1 MVEIAFPPARR
12 VDSAPPTPPPHGPA
26 LRGAERRPLWREQVG
41 EVLRTERR
49 EQGRILTEVA
59 ETAGVSPQYLS
70 EIERGRKEPS
80 SEILGSVA
88 GALGLGLG
96 DVAARVAARLAP
108 REFAAPVL
116 DLGPAIER
124 RSVHEFAAA
133 PDRGRAPAE
142 RGGSPGVLSD
152 GAVLLLVA

>member
-1 MVEIAFPPARR
+1 MVEIAFPPAKRGDAAPHVPAPRR
-12 VDSAPPTPPPHGPA
+12 
-26 LRGAERRPLWREQVG
+26 AERRPLWREQVG
-41 EVLRTERR
+41 DVLRTERR

-108 REFAAPVL
+108 GDFGTPVL

-124 RSVHEFAAA
+124 RSVLEFAAG

-142 RGGSPGVLSD
+142 GALSD

>member
-1 MVEIAFPPARR
+1 M
-12 VDSAPPTPPPHGPA
+12 
-26 LRGAERRPLWREQVG
+26 
-41 EVLRTERR
+41 LRTERR

-96 DVAARVAARLAP
+96 DVAARVAARLTP
-108 REFAAPVL
+108 QEFAAPVL

-124 RSVHEFAAA
+124 RSVLEFAAA